1 MSGGKVLVIGSGGR
15 EHALCWKLADSPFV
29 QQVYCAPGS
38 VGIATT
44 NKVECVELDIKDYPA
59 IAQWCKEHEIDI
71 VVVGPEDPLA
81 NGIVDNLTPLG
92 IKCFGPTKA
101 GARIEADKD
110 WSKSFMNKYQIPT
123 ARHKSFTDAAAAKE
137 FINTAPYPAL
147 VVKASGLAAGKGV
160 VVAAN
165 KEEAC
170 QAVDEILTDAKYGAA
185 GQVVVIEELLEGDEV
200 SILAFTD
207 GETVSMMP
215 PAQDHKRVGDG
226 DTGPNTGGMGAYCP
240 CPLITP
246 DQLLDVKEQVLQRA
260 VDGLKAEGIKY
271 VGVLYAGMM
280 VTKSGP
286 MTLEFNCRFGD
297 PETQVLM
304 TLLETDLYKIFKAC
318 VEGTL
323 RQIQVT
329 WNTKLSAVGVVIASK
344 GYPETSTKG
353 CVISGL
359 TQVQCT
365 PGLVVFHSG
374 VARGA
379 NGSLVTWG
387 GRVLLVCA
395 RAGSLRAAAAAATA
409 AAGQV
414 DFPGAHYRKDIAH
427 RAFSN
432 MYASDKERKYNRL
445 TPYNSL
451 PRINGLSY
459 LQSGVDIDAA
469 ATLVRQIEPIA
480 TATHRRGVLGRL
492 GCYSGLFQ
500 LSAMDPSL
508 KDPVLVQGTDGVGTK
523 LKIAEMMQKYDTLGQ
538 DLVAMCV
545 NDILCAGAEP
555 FAFLDYMACGRLQVD
570 VATTIVKGIADACT
584 LSGCALLGGET
595 AEMPSMYEIGKYDL
609 AGFAVGVVDNLKQL
623 PRTKEI
629 RPGDVVLALPST
641 GVHSNGYSLVQK
653 IMMETGH
660 RYNEPAAFSTTNK
673 SYGEEFLVPTGIYVK
688 ALLPA
693 IKKQLIKGLAH
704 ITGGGLLENIPRI
717 LPPGIKVKLDA
728 TKFNIKPVF
737 GWLQAKGVVSDFEM
751 LRTFNC
757 GVGMVVIVD
766 PVCVKELLDS
776 VDEEIAVVGVV
787 EAMGKEGGHQVVV
800 ENFKEAMHPLTS
812 PYVAG
817 DRASPQKSL
826 SYKDSGV
833 DIEAGDSLV
842 SLIKPLARST
852 SRSGVLGGLGGFGG
866 CFQLKAVEE
875 EYKDPVLVLAADGVG
890 TKLKIAQK
898 INQHSTIGIDLVA
911 MCVNDILCNGAAP
924 LTFLDYF
931 ACGSLDVNVA
941 RNVVSGVAE
950 GCRQSSA
957 ALIGGETAEMPG
969 MYEPGVYDIAG
980 FALGVV
986 ERSHILPKINDIA
999 VGDIII
1005 GLPSNGVHSNG
1016 FSLIHKLMKKSGL
1029 TLNDKAPFSKEGLTL
1044 GEELIKPT
1052 RIYVRSVLPAL
1063 RSGRVK
1069 AVAHIT
1075 GGGLLENIPR
1085 VIPPAVRARLNAH
1098 WWHVHPVRIH
1108 YYSTPLYHTARRTGP
1123 PQRAL
1128 VARAPR
1134 TYTLLQY
1141 SIIPYRPPYGRDST
1155 RTGGTCTPYVYITTV
1170 LHYTI
1175 PPRPQY
1181 GPASTRTG
1189 GTCTPYVYITT
1200 VLHYTI
1206 PPAVRARLNAHWW
1219 HVHPVRIHYYSTPL
1233 YHTAR
1238 STRPPQR
1245 ALVARA
1251 PRTYYLLKY
1260 SLFVFSWIADAGAV
1274 QDEEMLRTFNCGIG
1288 MVLVVSPEDQAEV
1301 MNTTRAFG
1309 AMVIGSIQKRPAGG
1323 ARVVVDN
1330 FASAMD
1336 FTRRM
1341 PLLPKKKALLDTTRE
1356 AAQCMCAD
1364 ICLVVSNKKD
1374 AYALQRAE
1382 KAGVPALVFNHKDYA
1397 SREEF
1402 DRAVS
1407 EALEAHKVD
1416 IVCLAGYMR
1425 ILSSEFVK
1433 KWHGRLLNIHPSL
1446 LPRHPGLHAQRQCL
1460 DAGDRE
1466 SGCTVHFVDEGMD
1479 TGPIILQERVP
1490 VLQKDT
1496 VESLTERIHEA
1507 EHRAY
1512 PRALRLVATG
1522 RSRHCAIYLCKII
1535 VCANTMAFTA
1545 EEVARRYPIHWLV
1558 WNNHHEELK
1567 AHLDGNKFT
1576 QEELESKDCR
1586 GRTPLLLA
1594 VTLGHLETTRV
1605 LIEAG
1610 ADVNCEKDGWTAVQ
1624 EATSTGNP
1632 ELLSMVLS
1640 RRDYQRHVLRSG
1652 GIPDLLR
1659 RLSLAPDFYVEMKWE
1674 FTSWG
1679 RTASLMELD
1688 HELGTSWCEYL
1699 EPMSGDR
1706 EWPAP
1711 PPHVIDQRLAAPLA
1725 INYLDTDKISFER
1738 NKSGIWGWRQDK
1750 TENVNGYECKVFGA
1764 NNVELVSKTRTEHV
1778 KGAGPGGARPAH
1790 SAPRAPLA
1798 GLLALADPD
1807 AHSPLL
1813 PEKDESP
1820 SPRSSRSREDLSYIP
1835 VTWQEYFSDAELD
1848 RDIGRPREVATKVQ
1862 KFKATLW
1869 LCEDYPL
1876 EVSKKETHTYIIWI
1890 SDMISTLKIPLFHVL
1905 NARITFGNIFATETP
1920 VPYIECI
1927 QEGDRLSCVVDDQC
1941 FAVGRGYRDS
1951 AGPDDRL
1958 ACGVDDEEGLLQY
1971 AIQQSLMETGT
1982 QDDQVDVWEALR
1994 GARPASPGR
2003 PRTLEH
2009 DTHLL
2014 AHEERQLQRAI
2025 EASLASV
2032 SLTSPTSPEAPIVE
2046 DELDLDTD
2054 GDAELAAALALS
2066 AREQASRDMQ
2076 LAAEQRAFDE
2086 ALRLS
2091 LLDKSQFDK
2100 SMYEASNQ
2108 NKTYA

>member
-137 FINTAPYPAL
+137 FINTAPFPAL

-427 RAFSN
+427 RAFS
-432 MYASDKERKYNRL
+432 K
-445 TPYNSL
+445 
-451 PRINGLSY
+451 INGLSY

-787 EAMGKEGGHQVVV
+787 EAMGKEGHQVVV

-1098 WWHVHPVRIH
+1098 WWHVHPV
-1108 YYSTPLYHTARRTGP
+1108 
-1123 PQRAL
+1123 
-1128 VARAPR
+1128 
-1134 TYTLLQY
+1134 
-1141 SIIPYRPPYGRDST
+1141 
-1155 RTGGTCTPYVYITTV
+1155 
-1170 LHYTI
+1170 
-1175 PPRPQY
+1175 
-1181 GPASTRTG
+1181 
-1189 GTCTPYVYITT
+1189 
-1200 VLHYTI
+1200 
-1206 PPAVRARLNAHWW
+1206 
-1219 HVHPVRIHYYSTPL
+1219 
-1233 YHTAR
+1233 
-1238 STRPPQR
+1238 
-1245 ALVARA
+1245 
-1251 PRTYYLLKY
+1251 
-1260 SLFVFSWIADAGAV
+1260 FSWIADAGAV

-1341 PLLPKKKALLDTTRE
+1341 PLLPKKKVAVLVSGNGSNLQALLDTTRE

-1446 LPRHPGLHAQRQCL
+1446 LPRHPGLHAQKQCL

-1496 VESLTERIHEA
+1496 VETLTERIHEA

-1522 RSRHCAIYLCKII
+1522 RVRL
-1535 VCANTMAFTA
+1535 
-1545 EEVARRYPIHWLV
+1545 
-1558 WNNHHEELK
+1558 NHQ
-1567 AHLDGNKFT
+1567 G
-1576 QEELESKDCR
+1576 
-1586 GRTPLLLA
+1586 
-1594 VTLGHLETTRV
+1594 TLM
-1605 LIEAG
+1605 
-1610 ADVNCEKDGWTAVQ
+1610 WY
-1624 EATSTGNP
+1624 S
-1632 ELLSMVLS
+1632 
-1640 RRDYQRHVLRSG
+1640 
-1652 GIPDLLR
+1652 
-1659 RLSLAPDFYVEMKWE
+1659 
-1674 FTSWG
+1674 
-1679 RTASLMELD
+1679 
-1688 HELGTSWCEYL
+1688 
-1699 EPMSGDR
+1699 
-1706 EWPAP
+1706 
-1711 PPHVIDQRLAAPLA
+1711 
-1725 INYLDTDKISFER
+1725 
-1738 NKSGIWGWRQDK
+1738 
-1750 TENVNGYECKVFGA
+1750 
-1764 NNVELVSKTRTEHV
+1764 
-1778 KGAGPGGARPAH
+1778 
-1790 SAPRAPLA
+1790 
-1798 GLLALADPD
+1798 
-1807 AHSPLL
+1807 
-1813 PEKDESP
+1813 
-1820 SPRSSRSREDLSYIP
+1820 
-1835 VTWQEYFSDAELD
+1835 
-1848 RDIGRPREVATKVQ
+1848 
-1862 KFKATLW
+1862 
-1869 LCEDYPL
+1869 
-1876 EVSKKETHTYIIWI
+1876 
-1890 SDMISTLKIPLFHVL
+1890 
-1905 NARITFGNIFATETP
+1905 
-1920 VPYIECI
+1920 
-1927 QEGDRLSCVVDDQC
+1927 
-1941 FAVGRGYRDS
+1941 
-1951 AGPDDRL
+1951 
-1958 ACGVDDEEGLLQY
+1958 
-1971 AIQQSLMETGT
+1971 
-1982 QDDQVDVWEALR
+1982 
-1994 GARPASPGR
+1994 
-2003 PRTLEH
+2003 
-2009 DTHLL
+2009 
-2014 AHEERQLQRAI
+2014 
-2025 EASLASV
+2025 
-2032 SLTSPTSPEAPIVE
+2032 
-2046 DELDLDTD
+2046 
-2054 GDAELAAALALS
+2054 
-2066 AREQASRDMQ
+2066 
-2076 LAAEQRAFDE
+2076 
-2086 ALRLS
+2086 
-2091 LLDKSQFDK
+2091 
-2100 SMYEASNQ
+2100 
-2108 NKTYA
+2108 

>member
-1 MSGGKVLVIGSGGR
+1 MSGGKVLVIGGGGR

-29 QQVYCAPGS
+29 AQVYAAPGS

-44 NKVECVELDIKDYPA
+44 NKVECVDLNIKDYPA
-59 IAQWCKEHEIDI
+59 IAKWCKDNEIDY
-71 VVVGPEDPLA
+71 VVIGPEDPLA
-81 NGIVDNLTPLG
+81 NGIVDNLAPFG

-110 WSKSFMNKYQIPT
+110 WSKTFMNKYQIPT
-123 ARHKSFTDAAAAKE
+123 ARHKSFTDAVAAKE
-137 FINTAPYPAL
+137 FINTAPFPAL

-160 VVAAN
+160 VVATT

-170 QAVDEILTDAKYGAA
+170 QAVDEILTDAKYGSA
-185 GQVVVIEELLEGDEV
+185 GQTVVIEELLEGDEV
-200 SILAFTD
+200 SVLAFTD

-304 TLLETDLYKIFKAC
+304 TLLETDLYKVMKAC

-323 RQIQVT
+323 KQIQVT
-329 WNTKLSAVGVVIASK
+329 WNTKLSSVGVVIASK

-359 TQVQCT
+359 TQVQST
-365 PGLVVFHSG
+365 PGMVVFHSG

-395 RAGSLRAAAAAATA
+395 RAASLRAAAAAATA
-409 AAGQV
+409 GAALV

-427 RAFSN
+427 RAFT
-432 MYASDKERKYNRL
+432 K
-445 TPYNSL
+445 
-451 PRINGLSY
+451 INGLSY

-469 ATLVRQIEPIA
+469 ATLVREIEPIA

-523 LKIAEMMQKYDTLGQ
+523 LKIAELMHKYDTLGQ

-570 VATTIVKGIADACT
+570 VATTIVRGIADACIM
-584 LSGCALLGGET
+584 SGCALLGGET

-623 PRTKEI
+623 PRSKEI
-629 RPGDVVLALPST
+629 RAGDIVLALPST

-653 IMMETGH
+653 IMLETGH
-660 RYNEPAAFSTTNK
+660 RYQDPAAFSTTNK
-673 SYGEEFLVPTGIYVK
+673 SYGEEFLAPTGIYVH

-717 LPPGIKVKLDA
+717 LPPGIRVRMDA

-766 PVCVKELLDS
+766 PVCVKELLEL
-776 VDEEIAVVGVV
+776 VDGEIAIVGAV
-787 EAMGKEGGHQVVV
+787 EQIGKEGGHQVVV

-812 PYVAG
+812 PYVTG
-817 DRASPQKSL
+817 DRTSPQKSL

-866 CFQLKAVEE
+866 CFQLKAVEQ

-898 INQHSTIGIDLVA
+898 INQHGTIGIDLVA

-1016 FSLIHKLMKKSGL
+1016 FSLIHKLMKKTGL
-1029 TLNDKAPFSKEGLTL
+1029 TLKDRAPFSKEGLTL

-1052 RIYVRSVLPAL
+1052 RIYVKSVLPAL

-1085 VIPPAVRARLNAH
+1085 VIPDAVRARLNAH
-1098 WWHVHPVRIH
+1098 WWHVHPV
-1108 YYSTPLYHTARRTGP
+1108 
-1123 PQRAL
+1123 
-1128 VARAPR
+1128 
-1134 TYTLLQY
+1134 
-1141 SIIPYRPPYGRDST
+1141 
-1155 RTGGTCTPYVYITTV
+1155 
-1170 LHYTI
+1170 
-1175 PPRPQY
+1175 
-1181 GPASTRTG
+1181 
-1189 GTCTPYVYITT
+1189 
-1200 VLHYTI
+1200 
-1206 PPAVRARLNAHWW
+1206 
-1219 HVHPVRIHYYSTPL
+1219 
-1233 YHTAR
+1233 
-1238 STRPPQR
+1238 
-1245 ALVARA
+1245 
-1251 PRTYYLLKY
+1251 
-1260 SLFVFSWIADAGAV
+1260 FSWIADAGSV

-1309 AMVIGSIQKRPAGG
+1309 AMVIGSIQKRPVGG
-1323 ARVVVDN
+1323 QRVVVDN

-1341 PLLPKKKALLDTTRE
+1341 PLLPKKKVAVLVSGNGSNLQALLDTTRE

-1364 ICLVVSNKKD
+1364 INLVISNKKD
-1374 AYALQRAE
+1374 AYALQRAQ
-1382 KAGVPALVFNHKDYA
+1382 KAGVPSLVFNHKDYA
-1397 SREEF
+1397 SREDF

-1407 EALEAHKVD
+1407 EALEAHKID

-1425 ILSSEFVK
+1425 ILSAEFVK

-1446 LPRHPGLHAQRQCL
+1446 LPRHPGLNAQKQCL
-1460 DAGDRE
+1460 DAGDKE

-1479 TGPIILQERVP
+1479 TGAIILQERVP

-1496 VESLTERIHEA
+1496 VETLTDRIHEA

-1512 PRALRLVATG
+1512 PRALRLVTTG
-1522 RSRHCAIYLCKII
+1522 RVRLNQH
-1535 VCANTMAFTA
+1535 
-1545 EEVARRYPIHWLV
+1545 
-1558 WNNHHEELK
+1558 
-1567 AHLDGNKFT
+1567 G
-1576 QEELESKDCR
+1576 
-1586 GRTPLLLA
+1586 
-1594 VTLGHLETTRV
+1594 TLM
-1605 LIEAG
+1605 
-1610 ADVNCEKDGWTAVQ
+1610 WY
-1624 EATSTGNP
+1624 S
-1632 ELLSMVLS
+1632 
-1640 RRDYQRHVLRSG
+1640 
-1652 GIPDLLR
+1652 
-1659 RLSLAPDFYVEMKWE
+1659 
-1674 FTSWG
+1674 
-1679 RTASLMELD
+1679 
-1688 HELGTSWCEYL
+1688 
-1699 EPMSGDR
+1699 
-1706 EWPAP
+1706 
-1711 PPHVIDQRLAAPLA
+1711 
-1725 INYLDTDKISFER
+1725 
-1738 NKSGIWGWRQDK
+1738 
-1750 TENVNGYECKVFGA
+1750 
-1764 NNVELVSKTRTEHV
+1764 
-1778 KGAGPGGARPAH
+1778 
-1790 SAPRAPLA
+1790 
-1798 GLLALADPD
+1798 
-1807 AHSPLL
+1807 
-1813 PEKDESP
+1813 
-1820 SPRSSRSREDLSYIP
+1820 
-1835 VTWQEYFSDAELD
+1835 
-1848 RDIGRPREVATKVQ
+1848 
-1862 KFKATLW
+1862 
-1869 LCEDYPL
+1869 
-1876 EVSKKETHTYIIWI
+1876 
-1890 SDMISTLKIPLFHVL
+1890 
-1905 NARITFGNIFATETP
+1905 
-1920 VPYIECI
+1920 
-1927 QEGDRLSCVVDDQC
+1927 
-1941 FAVGRGYRDS
+1941 
-1951 AGPDDRL
+1951 
-1958 ACGVDDEEGLLQY
+1958 
-1971 AIQQSLMETGT
+1971 
-1982 QDDQVDVWEALR
+1982 
-1994 GARPASPGR
+1994 
-2003 PRTLEH
+2003 
-2009 DTHLL
+2009 
-2014 AHEERQLQRAI
+2014 
-2025 EASLASV
+2025 
-2032 SLTSPTSPEAPIVE
+2032 
-2046 DELDLDTD
+2046 
-2054 GDAELAAALALS
+2054 
-2066 AREQASRDMQ
+2066 
-2076 LAAEQRAFDE
+2076 
-2086 ALRLS
+2086 
-2091 LLDKSQFDK
+2091 
-2100 SMYEASNQ
+2100 
-2108 NKTYA
+2108 

>member
-29 QQVYCAPGS
+29 EQVYCAPGS

-44 NKVECVELDIKDYPA
+44 NKVECVELNIKDYPA

-81 NGIVDNLTPLG
+81 NGIVDNLTSLG

-137 FINTAPYPAL
+137 FINTAPFPAL

-185 GQVVVIEELLEGDEV
+185 GQVVVVEELLEGDEV

-304 TLLETDLYKIFKAC
+304 TLLETDLYKVFKAC
-318 VEGTL
+318 VEGNL
-323 RQIQVT
+323 RQLQVT

-395 RAGSLRAAAAAATA
+395 RAASLRAAAAAATA
-409 AAGQV
+409 AAAQV

-427 RAFSN
+427 RAFT
-432 MYASDKERKYNRL
+432 K
-445 TPYNSL
+445 
-451 PRINGLSY
+451 INGLSY

-523 LKIAEMMQKYDTLGQ
+523 LKIAELMQKYDTLGQ

-555 FAFLDYMACGRLQVD
+555 FAFLDYMACG
-570 VATTIVKGIADACT
+570 
-584 LSGCALLGGET
+584 ET

-623 PRTKEI
+623 PRSKEI

-766 PVCVKELLDS
+766 PVCVKELLDC
-776 VDEEIAVVGVV
+776 VDDEIAIVGVV

-812 PYVAG
+812 PYVVG

-842 SLIKPLARST
+842 SLIKPLAR
-852 SRSGVLGGLGGFGG
+852 
-866 CFQLKAVEE
+866 
-875 EYKDPVLVLAADGVG
+875 YDPVLVLAADGVG

-911 MCVNDILCNGAAP
+911 MCVNDILCNGATP

-986 ERSHILPKINDIA
+986 ERSQILPKINDIA

-1016 FSLIHKLMKKSGL
+1016 
-1029 TLNDKAPFSKEGLTL
+1029 
-1044 GEELIKPT
+1044 EELIKPT
-1052 RIYVRSVLPAL
+1052 RIYVRSVMGAL

-1069 AVAHIT
+1069 ALAHIT

-1085 VIPPAVRARLNAH
+1085 VIPAAVRARLNAH
-1098 WWHVHPVRIH
+1098 WWHVHPVRI
-1108 YYSTPLYHTARRTGP
+1108 
-1123 PQRAL
+1123 
-1128 VARAPR
+1128 
-1134 TYTLLQY
+1134 
-1141 SIIPYRPPYGRDST
+1141 
-1155 RTGGTCTPYVYITTV
+1155 TGGG
-1170 LHYTI
+1170 LLENI
-1175 PPRPQY
+1175 PR
-1181 GPASTRTG
+1181 
-1189 GTCTPYVYITT
+1189 V
-1200 VLHYTI
+1200 
-1206 PPAVRARLNAHWW
+1206 AVRARLNAHWW
-1219 HVHPVRIHYYSTPL
+1219 HVHP
-1233 YHTAR
+1233 
-1238 STRPPQR
+1238 
-1245 ALVARA
+1245 
-1251 PRTYYLLKY
+1251 
-1260 SLFVFSWIADAGAV
+1260 VFSWIADAGAV

-1288 MVLVVSPEDQAEV
+1288 MVLIVSPEDQAEV

-1341 PLLPKKKALLDTTRE
+1341 PLLPKKKVAVLVSGNGSNLQALLDTTRE

-1382 KAGVPALVFNHKDYA
+1382 KAGVPSLVFNHKDYA

-1425 ILSSEFVK
+1425 ILSGEFVK

-1446 LPRHPGLHAQRQCL
+1446 LPRHPGLNAQKQCL
-1460 DAGDRE
+1460 DAGDKE

-1522 RSRHCAIYLCKII
+1522 RVRL
-1535 VCANTMAFTA
+1535 
-1545 EEVARRYPIHWLV
+1545 
-1558 WNNHHEELK
+1558 NHQ
-1567 AHLDGNKFT
+1567 G
-1576 QEELESKDCR
+1576 
-1586 GRTPLLLA
+1586 
-1594 VTLGHLETTRV
+1594 TLM
-1605 LIEAG
+1605 
-1610 ADVNCEKDGWTAVQ
+1610 WY
-1624 EATSTGNP
+1624 S
-1632 ELLSMVLS
+1632 
-1640 RRDYQRHVLRSG
+1640 
-1652 GIPDLLR
+1652 
-1659 RLSLAPDFYVEMKWE
+1659 
-1674 FTSWG
+1674 
-1679 RTASLMELD
+1679 
-1688 HELGTSWCEYL
+1688 
-1699 EPMSGDR
+1699 
-1706 EWPAP
+1706 
-1711 PPHVIDQRLAAPLA
+1711 
-1725 INYLDTDKISFER
+1725 
-1738 NKSGIWGWRQDK
+1738 
-1750 TENVNGYECKVFGA
+1750 
-1764 NNVELVSKTRTEHV
+1764 
-1778 KGAGPGGARPAH
+1778 
-1790 SAPRAPLA
+1790 
-1798 GLLALADPD
+1798 
-1807 AHSPLL
+1807 
-1813 PEKDESP
+1813 
-1820 SPRSSRSREDLSYIP
+1820 
-1835 VTWQEYFSDAELD
+1835 
-1848 RDIGRPREVATKVQ
+1848 
-1862 KFKATLW
+1862 
-1869 LCEDYPL
+1869 
-1876 EVSKKETHTYIIWI
+1876 
-1890 SDMISTLKIPLFHVL
+1890 
-1905 NARITFGNIFATETP
+1905 
-1920 VPYIECI
+1920 
-1927 QEGDRLSCVVDDQC
+1927 
-1941 FAVGRGYRDS
+1941 
-1951 AGPDDRL
+1951 
-1958 ACGVDDEEGLLQY
+1958 
-1971 AIQQSLMETGT
+1971 
-1982 QDDQVDVWEALR
+1982 
-1994 GARPASPGR
+1994 
-2003 PRTLEH
+2003 
-2009 DTHLL
+2009 
-2014 AHEERQLQRAI
+2014 
-2025 EASLASV
+2025 
-2032 SLTSPTSPEAPIVE
+2032 
-2046 DELDLDTD
+2046 
-2054 GDAELAAALALS
+2054 
-2066 AREQASRDMQ
+2066 
-2076 LAAEQRAFDE
+2076 
-2086 ALRLS
+2086 
-2091 LLDKSQFDK
+2091 
-2100 SMYEASNQ
+2100 
-2108 NKTYA
+2108 

>member
-185 GQVVVIEELLEGDEV
+185 GQVVVVEELLEGDEV

-379 NGSLVTWG
+379 NGSLVSWG
-387 GRVLLVCA
+387 GRVVLVCA

-409 AAGQV
+409 AAGLV

-427 RAFSN
+427 RAFS
-432 MYASDKERKYNRL
+432 K
-445 TPYNSL
+445 
-451 PRINGLSY
+451 INGLSY

-523 LKIAEMMQKYDTLGQ
+523 LKIAELMQKYDTLGQ

-673 SYGEEFLVPTGIYVK
+673 TYGEEFLVPTGIYVK

-1052 RIYVRSVLPAL
+1052 RIYARSVLAAL
-1063 RSGRVK
+1063 RGGRVK

-1098 WWHVHPVRIH
+1098 WWHVHP
-1108 YYSTPLYHTARRTGP
+1108 
-1123 PQRAL
+1123 
-1128 VARAPR
+1128 
-1134 TYTLLQY
+1134 
-1141 SIIPYRPPYGRDST
+1141 
-1155 RTGGTCTPYVYITTV
+1155 
-1170 LHYTI
+1170 
-1175 PPRPQY
+1175 
-1181 GPASTRTG
+1181 
-1189 GTCTPYVYITT
+1189 
-1200 VLHYTI
+1200 
-1206 PPAVRARLNAHWW
+1206 
-1219 HVHPVRIHYYSTPL
+1219 
-1233 YHTAR
+1233 
-1238 STRPPQR
+1238 
-1245 ALVARA
+1245 
-1251 PRTYYLLKY
+1251 
-1260 SLFVFSWIADAGAV
+1260 VFSWIADAGAV

-1309 AMVIGSIQKRPAGG
+1309 AMVIGSIQKRPADG

-1341 PLLPKKKALLDTTRE
+1341 PLLPKKKVAVLVSGNGSNLQALLDTTRE

-1382 KAGVPALVFNHKDYA
+1382 KAGVPAMVFNHKDYA

-1446 LPRHPGLHAQRQCL
+1446 LPRHPGLNAQKQCL

-1496 VESLTERIHEA
+1496 IETLTERIHEA

-1522 RSRHCAIYLCKII
+1522 RVRL
-1535 VCANTMAFTA
+1535 
-1545 EEVARRYPIHWLV
+1545 
-1558 WNNHHEELK
+1558 NHQ
-1567 AHLDGNKFT
+1567 G
-1576 QEELESKDCR
+1576 
-1586 GRTPLLLA
+1586 
-1594 VTLGHLETTRV
+1594 TLM
-1605 LIEAG
+1605 
-1610 ADVNCEKDGWTAVQ
+1610 WY
-1624 EATSTGNP
+1624 S
-1632 ELLSMVLS
+1632 
-1640 RRDYQRHVLRSG
+1640 
-1652 GIPDLLR
+1652 
-1659 RLSLAPDFYVEMKWE
+1659 
-1674 FTSWG
+1674 
-1679 RTASLMELD
+1679 
-1688 HELGTSWCEYL
+1688 
-1699 EPMSGDR
+1699 
-1706 EWPAP
+1706 
-1711 PPHVIDQRLAAPLA
+1711 
-1725 INYLDTDKISFER
+1725 
-1738 NKSGIWGWRQDK
+1738 
-1750 TENVNGYECKVFGA
+1750 
-1764 NNVELVSKTRTEHV
+1764 
-1778 KGAGPGGARPAH
+1778 
-1790 SAPRAPLA
+1790 
-1798 GLLALADPD
+1798 
-1807 AHSPLL
+1807 
-1813 PEKDESP
+1813 
-1820 SPRSSRSREDLSYIP
+1820 
-1835 VTWQEYFSDAELD
+1835 
-1848 RDIGRPREVATKVQ
+1848 
-1862 KFKATLW
+1862 
-1869 LCEDYPL
+1869 
-1876 EVSKKETHTYIIWI
+1876 
-1890 SDMISTLKIPLFHVL
+1890 
-1905 NARITFGNIFATETP
+1905 
-1920 VPYIECI
+1920 
-1927 QEGDRLSCVVDDQC
+1927 
-1941 FAVGRGYRDS
+1941 
-1951 AGPDDRL
+1951 
-1958 ACGVDDEEGLLQY
+1958 
-1971 AIQQSLMETGT
+1971 
-1982 QDDQVDVWEALR
+1982 
-1994 GARPASPGR
+1994 
-2003 PRTLEH
+2003 
-2009 DTHLL
+2009 
-2014 AHEERQLQRAI
+2014 
-2025 EASLASV
+2025 
-2032 SLTSPTSPEAPIVE
+2032 
-2046 DELDLDTD
+2046 
-2054 GDAELAAALALS
+2054 
-2066 AREQASRDMQ
+2066 
-2076 LAAEQRAFDE
+2076 
-2086 ALRLS
+2086 
-2091 LLDKSQFDK
+2091 
-2100 SMYEASNQ
+2100 
-2108 NKTYA
+2108 